1 MKQGGEPRR
10 KTSNDSNQ
18 TNSTT
23 TTSKLSSSFDSDY
36 SLDSTSITQHHP
48 SIFISPSDNTKDKPV
63 IRKPLVPPK
72 PRSKSVS
79 SSKDTYDIQT
89 PPSTAKKNINN
100 NKSGLDEEDIPAGYD
115 PIEYEY
121 LMNEQNED
129 DSTNDLG
136 LLSRSTKSV
145 SNDCLVSIS
154 IIFHYFIIFLFQELV
169 E

>member
-1 MKQGGEPRR
+1 M
-10 KTSNDSNQ
+10 
-18 TNSTT
+18 
-23 TTSKLSSSFDSDY
+23 
-36 SLDSTSITQHHP
+36 
-48 SIFISPSDNTKDKPV
+48 
-63 IRKPLVPPK
+63 VPPK

-169 E
+169 ESVSYTHLTLPTKA